1 MKNFNILITGGFG
14 LLGQA
19 VINLLN
25 KKKFNLI
32 ILDKNKSIL
41 KKINISKKKNRI
53 IISLLG

>member
-25 KKKFNLI
+25 KKNFNLI
-32 ILDKNKSIL
+32 ILDKNKSLL
-41 KKINISKKKNRI
+41 KKINISKKKTE
-53 IISLLG
+53 